1 MKTLSVSGTIG
12 DRINLPKNK
21 PALGALR
28 TYIVCSCLFV
38 AGCTYQIISSERVDE
53 AANTGRAEPG
63 GLIYSLPETLV
74 KVSASQAATGAVT
87 YVVTASIT
95 PDPRERYRL
104 RFAPSAQ
111 TDNTIDLKVDA
122 NGLLTSATANIND
135 RSGDIVVAVA
145 SFAASLAP
153 SPGTR
158 WQIAAPPEPAVAYP
172 FDQYISFDRLA
183 NGEVVKLWDG
193 ATLSIDTESL
203 KAWPVSK
210 VPDHPI
216 NCSYSVCYR
225 SVIPVVATISGG
237 EQKKDKTQFYF
248 PAIDKT
254 RTEGIDIHSASLV
267 NRTHTLE
274 FANGVM
280 TRVNIVQPS
289 TNLALAQLPLQVIQA
304 VMKSLFTLNIS
315 YANAEQN
322 ALAAQTNL
330 LTAIQALHAA
340 QGKTAA
346 TQPSN

>member
-1 MKTLSVSGTIG
+1 MKTLRLSDTID
-12 DRINLPKNK
+12 DRIDLAKNK
-21 PALGALR
+21 RALGPWR
-28 TYIVCSCLFV
+28 TFIVAGCLIL
-38 AGCTYQIISSERVDE
+38 AGCTYQIISSERVGE
-53 AANTGRAEPG
+53 AATKGEAEPG
-63 GLIYSLPETLV
+63 GLIYSLPETVV
-74 KVSASQAATGAVT
+74 KVSASQASGGGAVT
-87 YVVTASIT
+87 YVVTALIT

-104 RFAPSAQ
+104 RFAPSGQ

-153 SPGTR
+153 SPGAR
-158 WQIAAPPEPAVAYP
+158 LEMAAAAQPAVAYP
-172 FDQYISFDRLA
+172 FDQYISFDQLA
-183 NGEVVKLWDG
+183 NRKVVQLWDG
-193 ATLSIDTESL
+193 ATLSIETESL
-203 KAWPVSK
+203 EVWPVSK
-210 VPDHPI
+210 VPDHPVD
-216 NCSYSVCYR
+216 CTYSVCFR
-225 SVIPVVATISGG
+225 SVIPVVVTISRG
-237 EQKKDKTQFYF
+237 EQNRTQFYF

-274 FANGVM
+274 FANGVV

-330 LTAIQALHAA
+330 LTAIQALQAA
-340 QGKTAA
+340 QAKAAA
-346 TQPSN
+346 TPPPK